1 MAKAGYAIV
10 TGSTVTLSAST
21 AKSVLGVQAP
31 EEFGIDLKKVWFAFN
46 GTTASDA
53 PVLVELCRAT
63 FESNAPGTNSTAVTP
78 QQLYGRTIAH
88 GVSAARNWTSEP
100 TQLTTVAEL
109 SLTPNGGTL
118 MYDWPLGDTPD
129 CAPEDG
135 FVLRLTA
142 GAGVGVRATMV
153 WERC

>member
-63 FESNAPGTNSTAVTP
+63 FESNAPGTNSTPVTP